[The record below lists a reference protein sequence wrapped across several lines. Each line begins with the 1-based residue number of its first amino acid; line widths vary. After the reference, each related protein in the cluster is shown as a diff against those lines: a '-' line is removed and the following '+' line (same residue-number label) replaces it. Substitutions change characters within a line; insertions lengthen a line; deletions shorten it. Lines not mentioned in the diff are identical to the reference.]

1 MKLAPIRNP
10 HSKTSKIEKLTKREE
25 KVLLLQKTKQEVLQK
40 FNNTKMGGKGMKKQ
54 LGAITA
60 GQVGAK

>member
-40 FNNTKMGGKGMKKQ
+40 FSNNKMGAKGLKKP
-54 LGAITA
+54 LGAITT
-60 GQVGAK
+60 GQIGVK